1 MNQKRTILGLIIGLP
16 ILLIGLFFINSAVY
30 PFTSKDPNFAD
41 VEAAFDKLQF
51 PSDWQEIKST
61 ENRGIAGRQCE
72 QFNTSGCFHK
82 GKSFSFTDYD
92 LTRSKLVEVLKV
104 SGGCDTVSEEMVPE
118 GNSNTTPMTLLSVRC
133 VAGDGIY
140 FTGSASKE
148 RKVVG
153 VSATTY

>member
-72 QFNTSGCFHK
+72 QFNSSGCFHK
-82 GKSFSFTDYD
+82 SKTFKLAPQMNVDDVENFYKTSGCGNIAKTDITQSGEQPSYN
-92 LTRSKLVEVLKV
+92 LV
-104 SGGCDTVSEEMVPE
+104 CDMGDIQIRGTYRGP
-118 GNSNTTPMTLLSVRC
+118 GNE
-133 VAGDGIY
+133 AFI
-140 FTGSASKE
+140 SA
-148 RKVVG
+148 
-153 VSATTY
+153 ATY